1 LSGSA
6 IVRSK
11 FWGELLV
18 SLEIIPVWKK
28 ITPELEAELV
38 EFWVSNKAI
47 GDPKLAAER
56 TKQVVCLVRSE
67 QGAIA
72 GVSTAQPR
80 IVPRLRQPMYYYRQ
94 FFAEDVR
101 GQQLAAPFLAK
112 SKEVLQQHELSL
124 PRPQYI
130 GVILELENRALAA
143 HRNQAQW
150 KEGWTFI
157 GYSPKG
163 LHLRVSYFDEVRLH
177 PPAPLKKPVG
187 ARAAN

>member
-1 LSGSA
+1 
-6 IVRSK
+6 
-11 FWGELLV
+11 LLV
-18 SLEIIPVWKK
+18 SLEIIPVWRN

-38 EFWVSNKAI
+38 DFWISNKAI
-47 GDPKLAAER
+47 GDATLAAAR
-56 TKQVVCLVRSE
+56 AKQVVCLVRSE

-112 SKEVLQQHELSL
+112 SKEVLQQYTLSL
-124 PRPQYI
+124 PRPQCI
-130 GVILELENRALAA
+130 GVILELENQTLAA
-143 HRNQAQW
+143 HRNEAQW

-163 LHLRVSYFDEVRLH
+163 LHLRVSYFDGVRLF
-177 PPAPLKKPVG
+177 PPAPLKKG
-187 ARAAN
+187 ARARAAAN